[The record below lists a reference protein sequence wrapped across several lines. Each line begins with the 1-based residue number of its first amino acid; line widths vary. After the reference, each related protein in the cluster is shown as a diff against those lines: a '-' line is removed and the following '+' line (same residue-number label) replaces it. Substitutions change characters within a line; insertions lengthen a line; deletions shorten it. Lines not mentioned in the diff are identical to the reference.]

1 LIFYILLLQY
11 TRYIKLNSINIA
23 IDIISVIIMYI
34 TTIQMI
40 GNVIKIFIIEAL
52 KATAFTRIKL
62 KYDIS

>member
-1 LIFYILLLQY
+1 
-11 TRYIKLNSINIA
+11 
-23 IDIISVIIMYI
+23 MYI